1 MIEFPDI
8 AANCIGVLTALDDT
22 RVTIR
27 VTYTPM
33 TIGQMRRAMWIEGFD
48 ISYDV
53 TVMEDTSFLMS
64 VSKMQYKQWIR
75 FANRYGI
82 GWE

>member
-8 AANCIGVLTALDDT
+8 AANCIGVLTALDNT
-22 RVTIR
+22 RETIR

-33 TIGQMRRAMWIEGFD
+33 TIGQMRREMWIDGFNVA
-48 ISYDV
+48 YDV
-53 TVMEDTSFLMS
+53 TIMDDTSFLMS
-64 VSKMQYKQWIR
+64 VLKIQYKQWVR

-82 GWE
+82 GFE